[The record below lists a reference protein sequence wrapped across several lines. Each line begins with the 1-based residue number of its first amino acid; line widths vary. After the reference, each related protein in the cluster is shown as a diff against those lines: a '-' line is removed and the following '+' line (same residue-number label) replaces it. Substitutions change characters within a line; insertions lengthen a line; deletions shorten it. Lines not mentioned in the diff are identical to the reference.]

1 MASSRLPIARDA
13 VVDVTPL
20 AVPAVPFGF
29 VVGVAITES
38 AMPAWIAWLTSP
50 LVFAGAAQLTMITL
64 AGTASLWAIFS
75 AVLVINARHVMY
87 SASMSRPFGAQPTW
101 MRWLGPHVMVDQ
113 VFALADR
120 ARDREPTEFRRY
132 YLTAAGVLFVVWHVA
147 VTAGTFTGDVIPAGW
162 RLDFA
167 PALLFVGMALLA
179 VDRAPAAVAVVVGG
193 GVSLLTSGL
202 RDRLGIVVG
211 AVAGIVAATALEQWQ
226 RGRRA
231 TDRETVA

>member
-1 MASSRLPIARDA
+1 MATSRLPIARDA

-64 AGTASLWAIFS
+64 AGTASLWAVFS

-87 SASMSRPFGAQPTW
+87 SASMSRPFGSQPTW
-101 MRWLGPHVMVDQ
+101 MRWLGSHLLIDQ

-132 YLTAAGVLFVVWHVA
+132 YLTAGATLFVVWHVA
-147 VTAGTFTGDVIPAGW
+147 VTAGTFIGDVIPAAW

-179 VDRAPAAVAVVVGG
+179 VNRMPAAVAVIVGG
-193 GVSLLTSGL
+193 AVSLLASGL
-202 RDRLGIVVG
+202 RDRLGIIVG
-211 AVAGIVAATALEQWQ
+211 AAAGIVAATVVEEWQ
-226 RGRRA
+226 RKRRPA
-231 TDRETVA
+231 EQDALA